1 MVVAYLLCL
10 IAVFGYGIAA
20 VLQAKGMRAA
30 MAANPDQSFKFMGNP
45 FVLAGLVLD
54 FVSWGLS
61 RVALG
66 YLPLFAVQT
75 VLAGSIAV
83 TTVAASLMLGTKLS
97 RTDRWA
103 VIAMCVAITVV
114 GAAAAPVVDDVSP
127 PAYEPYL
134 LAALPVLLVLGLTVA
149 RRWTPVFEAVLAGIA
164 FVCSA
169 MAARLVQG
177 HLGIMS
183 VLTSPFTWAV
193 VGHTLVGIWLHTRAM
208 GRGGAGQITAV
219 MWSTE
224 VVVATVVGL
233 VAFGESVRS
242 GWAIPVALAII
253 TVLVATVVL
262 ARTSAEA
269 VEARTDV
276 EAALLHSTEMA

>member
-20 VLQAKGMRAA
+20 VLQAKGMRASMVA
-30 MAANPDQSFKFMGNP
+30 HPDQSFGFMGNP
-45 FVLAGLVLD
+45 FVLAGLALD
-54 FVSWGLS
+54 FVSWALS

-103 VIAMCVAITVV
+103 VIAMCAAIAVV
-114 GAAAAPVVDDVSP
+114 GAAAAPVVDDISP

-149 RRWTPVFEAVLAGIA
+149 RRWTPVFEAMLAGIA

-169 MAARLVQG
+169 MAARLVEG
-177 HLGIMS
+177 HLGFVAVI
-183 VLTSPFTWAV
+183 TSPFTWAV
-193 VGHTLVGIWLHTRAM
+193 VGHTVVGVWLHTRAM

-224 VVVATVVGL
+224 VVVAAVVGL
-233 VAFGESVRS
+233 VVFGESVRS
-242 GWAIPVALAII
+242 GWEIPVALSII

-276 EAALLHSTEMA
+276 EAALIHSPDVA